1 MKLFPRENYLKK
13 IRGFYN
19 DTGIIKVI
27 SGIRRCGK
35 SCLMH
40 TIAEEILKTGIPKE
54 NIIFIDLRKHG
65 FKNIKTPEQLEMTID
80 KLCCVQGTKYLFIDE
95 IQNVNGFESVLEAYR
110 LEEEYSIFIT
120 GSNSYLL
127 SGELA
132 TVLTG
137 RYVEFEVFTLSFEE
151 YLKMKEFYGKAIS
164 SDLTM
169 ELDNYII
176 EGGFPKAL
184 EYDDINDKY
193 RYVQSVI
200 NEIFEKD
207 ISKRVKIRN
216 KEAFLKVQTYI
227 INNFGA
233 TTSISNLLEEL
244 KKTGIVIK
252 RETLVRYIQI
262 LVDAKILYECKRFDL
277 KSRRSIIGEQKY
289 YIADLS
295 FYFMNN
301 VDQRINYGPVLEN
314 IVYQYARS
322 NNYAVSI
329 GRIGN
334 LECDFIVRSKYNQY
348 AYIQVAMTI
357 MNSKKTED
365 REYAPLENIKD
376 GYPKYLL
383 TRNDMI
389 QRRNGIK
396 HVNIPAFMK
405 EGKMFEWRFSLK
417 RFMRNREMTESDFL
431 AGVKNLVIL
440 KWMSK
445 SLGQLRNIKCE

>member
-65 FKNIKTPEQLEMTID
+65 FKNIRTPEQLEMAID
-80 KLCCVQGTKYLFIDE
+80 KLCCAQGTKYLFIDE

-132 TVLTG
+132 TILTG

-176 EGGFPKAL
+176 EGGLPKAL

-252 RETLVRYIQI
+252 RETLARYIQI
-262 LVDAKILYECKRFDL
+262 LVDAKILCECKRFDL

-405 EGKMFEWRFSLK
+405 EGKMFE
-417 RFMRNREMTESDFL
+417 
-431 AGVKNLVIL
+431 
-440 KWMSK
+440 
-445 SLGQLRNIKCE
+445 